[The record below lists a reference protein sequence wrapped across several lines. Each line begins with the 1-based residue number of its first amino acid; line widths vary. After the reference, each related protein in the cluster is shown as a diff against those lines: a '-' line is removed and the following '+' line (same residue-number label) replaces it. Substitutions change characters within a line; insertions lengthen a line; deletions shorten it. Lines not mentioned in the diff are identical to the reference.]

1 MEKILLKNI
10 DNPDSAGIEEYIRAG
25 GYKTLEMAVTQMT
38 PRDIIDEVK
47 NSGLRGRGGAGFPTG
62 MKWQI
67 ASMDPKFPKYL
78 ICNADEGEPGTFK
91 DRPILE
97 KNPHLLIEGMVI
109 SAYALQSTR
118 GYIYLRGEYPLA
130 AGILSR
136 AISAAYGKGYL
147 GNDILSRR
155 FRFDLYLHRG
165 AGAYICGEETALIE
179 SLEGK
184 RGQPRVKP
192 PFPVNA
198 GVWNKPT
205 IINNVE
211 TFANIPY
218 ITEVGGK
225 TYSKIGSKDSPG
237 PKLFSVSGKV
247 VKPGVYELP
256 MGITLREIIYG
267 HCGGLMEGRT
277 LKGVIPG
284 GVSTPIL
291 TPEKIDCQMD
301 FVHLSKVGSLFGS
314 GAVIVFDD
322 TVCLVKVYERI
333 MQFFEHESCGKCVP
347 CREGTGWMRNIL
359 GRIGSGGGTD
369 EDLDTLEDV
378 AKNVAGKT
386 FCPLG
391 DGAANVTLAFLK
403 QYRDEI
409 EYHVKNGK
417 CPVDGLPHKDN
428 RESHGGQSAPVEQ
441 T

>member
-1 MEKILLKNI
+1 MEKILLKNTENPNSACI
-10 DNPDSAGIEEYIRAG
+10 DEYIGAG
-25 GYKTLEMAVTQMT
+25 GYKTLQRAVTEMT
-38 PRDIIDEVK
+38 PRDIINEVK
-47 NSGLRGRGGAGFPTG
+47 TSGLRGRGGAGFPTG
-62 MKWQI
+62 MKWQL
-67 ASMDPKFPKYL
+67 AAMDPKFPKYL

-109 SAYALQSTR
+109 SAYALQSVQ

-130 AGILSR
+130 KEILSK
-136 AISAAYGKGYL
+136 AIGEAYDKGYL
-147 GNDILSRR
+147 GNDILSRH
-155 FRFDLYLHRG
+155 FKFNLNVHVG

-205 IINNVE
+205 IVNNVE
-211 TFANIPY
+211 TFANLPY
-218 ITEVGGK
+218 ITEIGGAA
-225 TYSKIGSKDSPG
+225 YSAIGSKDCPG
-237 PKLFSVSGKV
+237 PKLFSVSGSV

-256 MGITLREIIYG
+256 LGTTLREIIYE
-267 HCGGLMEGRT
+267 HCGGIKGGRA
-277 LKGVIPG
+277 LKGIIPG

-291 TPEKIDCQMD
+291 TPDKIDCPMD
-301 FVHLSKVGSLFGS
+301 FVHLPKVGSLFGS
-314 GAVIVFDD
+314 GAVIVFDE

-333 MQFFEHESCGKCVP
+333 MKFFEHESCGKCIP

-359 GRIGSGGGTD
+359 ERIEEGYATPS
-369 EDLDTLEDV
+369 DLVTLEDV

-391 DGAANVTLAFLK
+391 DGAANVILAFLR
-403 QYRDEI
+403 QYREEL
-409 EYHVKNGK
+409 EYHIKHEK
-417 CPVDGLPHKDN
+417 CMAG
-428 RESHGGQSAPVEQ
+428 
-441 T
+441 